1 MTSTSQVPAALTA
14 AVLGGALLVT
24 VALTTPWRT
33 SVGPGAR
40 TRPDPTRDLT
50 ADEITRAARF
60 GRAMERSGLLG
71 RLVALAVVS
80 ALAFTHGGAR
90 LAEAVSGGPSAGW
103 PWAAR
108 AAVGTVAIVLA
119 GAVALLPIE
128 LWRENVSRRY
138 GISIQSWRLW
148 TVDWLRTF
156 ALQALAA
163 TVGVLIVQS
172 LARAFPGYWWA
183 IAAMVVALCAIGLS
197 FVFPLVIEPL
207 FNSFSPMQAGELRTR
222 LIAMAARD
230 GVSVSDVLVADA
242 SRRTTAL
249 NAYVSGFGATRRIV
263 VYDTLLQW
271 PDDEVALVVAHEL
284 GHAARSD
291 VLHGTAIGALGASV
305 ATCLLGVALSSAAL
319 LRRAGVNGAADTRSV
334 ALVIGLVAVI
344 AALSGPCGAL
354 VSRRIE
360 TRADVHSLD
369 TTGDPAVFTRAM
381 RQLALA
387 NLANPR
393 PHPLLHT
400 LFADHPAISE
410 RVALARTWADSHG
423 VPVPPDLAVRVPQ

>member
-1 MTSTSQVPAALTA
+1 MTHTSQAAAALST
-14 AVLGGALLVT
+14 AVLGGALLAT
-24 VALTTPWRT
+24 VALTTPWRA
-33 SVGPGAR
+33 SSWAGDSSS
-40 TRPDPTRDLT
+40 PDPTRDLT
-50 ADEITRAARF
+50 AGEIARSARF
-60 GRAMERSGLLG
+60 GRAMELSGLLG
-71 RLVALAVVS
+71 RLVALAVVA

-90 LAEAVSGGPSAGW
+90 LAEAVSGGPTAAW
-103 PWAAR
+103 PWPAR
-108 AAVGTVAIVLA
+108 AATATVVIVLV
-119 GAVALLPIE
+119 GSVAVLPIE

-148 TVDWLRTF
+148 TVDWLRSF
-156 ALQALAA
+156 ALQAGAA
-163 TVGVLIVQS
+163 TVGLFLLQV
-172 LARAFPGYWWA
+172 LARMFPRSWWA
-183 IAAMVVALCAIGLS
+183 IAAVVVALCLVGLS
-197 FVFPLVIEPL
+197 FVFPLIIEPL
-207 FNSFSPMQAGELRTR
+207 FNSFGPLQAGELRTR
-222 LIAMAARD
+222 LIAMAAAD

-263 VYDTLLQW
+263 VYDTLLQR

-284 GHAARSD
+284 GHAARGD
-291 VLHGTAIGALGASV
+291 VLHGTAVGALGASAAV
-305 ATCLLGVALSSAAL
+305 CLLGVAMSSASL
-319 LRRAGVNGAADTRSV
+319 LRRAGVDSVADTRSV

-344 AALSGPCGAL
+344 AAVSGPGRAL

-360 TRADVHSLD
+360 ARADVHSLE
-369 TTGDPAVFTRAM
+369 TTRDPAVFTRAM

-410 RVALARTWADSHG
+410 RVAVARAWAARNG
-423 VPVPPDLAVRVPQ
+423 VPVPPDLAVRVP